1 MTRSSSWRVRLA
13 GAGGGTAIAALL
25 RTATFHIER
34 AEGVVPLDR
43 ASGPVIF
50 AFWHGRLLPL
60 TFLHRDRGSVVLVS
74 QHRDGEVIARIL
86 DSLGYVTAR
95 GSTTRG
101 GAKGLRDLIRRAGE
115 GRDIGITPDGPRGPR
130 EVAQAGVVAAARVT
144 GLPIVPLSAAVSP
157 AWTLKSWDQFVV
169 PKPFARVF
177 VRYGTP
183 IVPSASPAEDEAT
196 LALVQSALDAATRRV
211 ERLAAGVALNA
222 VGT

>member
-1 MTRSSSWRVRLA
+1 MTAASSWRVRLA

-25 RTATFHIER
+25 RTATFEIER
-34 AEGVVPLDR
+34 AEGVAPLDQHT
-43 ASGPVIF
+43 GPVIF

-60 TFLHRDRGSVVLVS
+60 TFLHRGRGSVVLVS

-101 GAKGLRDLIRRAGE
+101 GAKGLRELIRRAGE

-157 AWTLKSWDQFVV
+157 AWTLKSWDQFLI

-177 VRYGTP
+177 VRYEAP
-183 IVPSASPAEDEAT
+183 IAPGADPAEDAET
-196 LALVQSALDAATRRV
+196 LKHVQESLDAATRRV
-211 ERLAAGVALNA
+211 EALAADLAHHRA
-222 VGT
+222 AS

>member
-1 MTRSSSWRVRLA
+1 MTGRSSWRVRLA
-13 GAGGGTAIAALL
+13 GAGGGPAIAALL
-25 RTATFHIER
+25 RTATFQIER
-34 AEGVVPLDR
+34 ADGVAPLGQN
-43 ASGPVIF
+43 ASPVIF

-60 TFLHRDRGSVVLVS
+60 TFLHRDQGSVVLVS

-101 GAKGLRDLIRRAGE
+101 GARGFRELIRRAGE

-144 GLPIVPLSAAVSP
+144 GLPIVPMSAAVSP
-157 AWTLKSWDQFVV
+157 AWTLESWDRFVV

-177 VRYGTP
+177 VRYEAPILPGATP
-183 IVPSASPAEDEAT
+183 SDDTDSLKRVQASLDEAT
-196 LALVQSALDAATRRV
+196 RYVDA
-211 ERLAAGVALNA
+211 LAAGLDPNEA
-222 VGT
+222 GP